1 MNSKYL
7 IGLGG
12 IAVIGYL
19 TYSLTEKNKRDS
31 ALREKEVLAK
41 ETEMA
46 NKLLKTQS
54 ELKAKLEAEA
64 KAKALA
70 DSRYTPAQ
78 ATAKALAAIAVISD
92 YLSKLTPEEVKQAN
106 KNFIPYVAP
115 TSVSAIT
122 SSTFAELS
130 KLANAEKNLQILA
143 IQSIK
148 YKTVGDIISNFKSN
162 GAASVNAVFKAYF
175 AENTKETVDGFV
187 KIYPKIFFMSVF
199 QDFPLIDKVKK
210 DFGFSPEE
218 DIWIS
223 ENIASKNISGVN
235 PLQPTSFV
243 GSKAFLDTSSAIQ
256 FQNNKKLNYEK

>member
-1 MNSKYL
+1 MGNKYL

-19 TYSLTEKNKRDS
+19 TYSLTEQNKRNK
-31 ALREKEVLAK
+31 ALREKEFLAK

-78 ATAKALAAIAVISD
+78 ATAKALVAIAVISD

-122 SSTFAELS
+122 SSTFSDALR
-130 KLANAEKNLQILA
+130 LANAQKSLQIEA
-143 IQSIK
+143 IKSIK

-175 AENTKETVDGFV
+175 AENNKETADGFV
-187 KIYPKIFFMSVF
+187 KIYPKIFFTSVF
-199 QDFPLIDKVKK
+199 QDFPLIEKVKK

-218 DIWIS
+218 DIWFS
-223 ENIASKNISGVN
+223 ENIPSKNISSVN
-235 PLQPTSFV
+235 PLEPNSFTAQ
-243 GSKAFLDTSSAIQ
+243 KLRAIV
-256 FQNNKKLNYEK
+256 N

>member
-1 MNSKYL
+1 MENKYL

-12 IAVIGYL
+12 VAVIGFL
-19 TYSLTEKNKRDS
+19 AYSLTEENKRNKD
-31 ALREKEVLAK
+31 LREKEVLAK

-106 KNFIPYVAP
+106 KNLTNFVTP

-122 SSTFAELS
+122 NSTISNPFAKS
-130 KLANAEKNLQILA
+130 KMLEDAIKN
-143 IQSIK
+143 SIV
-148 YKTVGDIISNFKSN
+148 YKSVGDVVSNFKSN
-162 GAASVNAVFKAYF
+162 GAASVNSVFKAYF
-175 AENTKETVDGFV
+175 AENPKDTVDGFV
-187 KIYPKIFFMSVF
+187 KIYPKVFFMSVF
-199 QDFPLIDKVKK
+199 EPFPLIDKVKK
-210 DFGFSPEE
+210 DFDFSPEE

-223 ENIASKNISGVN
+223 ENIASKKISNIN

-243 GSKAFLDTSSAIQ
+243 GSKAILNTSFAV
-256 FQNNKKLNYEK
+256 